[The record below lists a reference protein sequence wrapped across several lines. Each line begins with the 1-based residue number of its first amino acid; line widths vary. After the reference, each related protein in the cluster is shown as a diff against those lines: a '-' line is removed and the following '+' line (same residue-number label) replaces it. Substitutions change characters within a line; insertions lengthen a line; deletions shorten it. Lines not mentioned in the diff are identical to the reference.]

1 MSDKGNIYSFCKNIR
16 QTANGLEVIFIIK
29 IVGNDIIKSKRE

>member
-1 MSDKGNIYSFCKNIR
+1 MSEKGNLFSFCKNIR
-16 QTANGLEVIFIIK
+16 QTATGLEVIFIIK